1 VAISAKDRSFAY
13 RVRVA
18 LSDGG
23 TVSSS
28 RMRRFLRIQNAK
40 AGQGPATGA
49 ERSKAYR
56 TRAKERAGAAS
67 IEDSA
72 WLARYETARSNA
84 SVLRERQSAKIP
96 PKRLESAKAVA
107 KRIVRST
114 RHWLEAV
121 PIRGSEGA
129 EWLNEKRGLNG
140 SARAFE
146 QYSTPDEV
154 PPLINLVGG
163 TRGLVLV
170 PSDTTP
176 TISPYPGRI
185 ANIRAEIAVY
195 ETADENAHEAFLRD
209 IRWISL
215 SAMTRSSRKLA
226 GDTARRAQTIGQSEG
241 DGTQTIKVVL
251 QISSQVNPDKRRK

>member
-1 VAISAKDRSFAY
+1 VAISAKDRAFAY

-40 AGQGPATGA
+40 AGLGPATGA

-107 KRIVRST
+107 RRIVRST
-114 RHWLEAV
+114 RHWLDAV

-140 SARAFE
+140 SARAHE
-146 QYSTPDEV
+146 KYALAEKIPSIIEV
-154 PPLINLVGG
+154 DYAP
-163 TRGLVLV
+163 GLVLV
-170 PSDTTP
+170 PLDTVP
-176 TISPYPGRI
+176 SISPYPGRI
-185 ANIRAEIAVY
+185 ANIRAEIAIY
-195 ETADENAHEAFLRD
+195 EIPDSESSHAYLQDV
-209 IRWISL
+209 RWISL
-215 SAMTRSSRKLA
+215 SALTRSSRKLA

-251 QISSQVNPDKRRK
+251 QISSQVNPDKRHK